1 MEMIRLENLSVA
13 LGQFHLRNIN
23 LAVEKGEYVCI
34 IGPTGAGKT
43 VLIETIAGFH
53 KPYKGRIILDGDDI
67 TSEPPEKRGI
77 SIVYQDY
84 MLFPHMTVY
93 ENIAYGAKKKI
104 RDKRILE
111 EEIERIAHIM
121 GIRHLLNRK
130 PETLSGGEQQRVA
143 IARAIISKPKLLL
156 MDEPFSALDT
166 RTTEKLRDFVK
177 RVATEYELTV
187 IHVTHDIVDVW
198 SLADK
203 VAIMNNGTIIQY
215 GEVEE
220 VFSKPAD
227 DFVAEFIDINILEG
241 EITEVLGE
249 MVLVKVGDTILRVKT
264 NTTTGHRIRI
274 FIRPEDIYIS
284 NTPPDY
290 GPGCFRAVVEKILEN
305 GPYVQLFLSRN
316 NIVLKAVLTRGY
328 ARCLGLARGKHVYV
342 YIRPENVRVAET

>member
-1 MEMIRLENLSVA
+1 MRVENLSVD
-13 LGQFHLRNIN
+13 LDSFHLRDIN
-23 LAVEKGEYVCI
+23 LRVEKGEYVCI

-53 KPYKGRIILDGDDI
+53 KPSKGRIILEGEDI
-67 TSEPPEKRGI
+67 TCKPPEKRGI

-93 ENIAYGAKKKI
+93 ENIAYGARKKI
-104 RDKRILE
+104 RDKKSLE
-111 EEIERIAHIM
+111 KEIIRIAGIM
-121 GIRHLLNRK
+121 GIKHLLDRR

-177 RVATEYELTV
+177 RVASEYGLTI

-203 VAIMNNGTIIQY
+203 VAIMNNGRIVQY

-220 VFSKPAD
+220 VFSRPAD
-227 DFVAEFIDINILEG
+227 NFVADFIDVNILDG
-241 EITEVLGE
+241 EIVGSSRDVVLIRA
-249 MVLVKVGDTILRVKT
+249 GDILLKAKANTVIGQHVRV
-264 NTTTGHRIRI
+264 
-274 FIRPEDIYIS
+274 FIRPEDIYVTTEQKRIGS
-284 NTPPDY
+284 E
-290 GPGCFRAVVEKILEN
+290 CFRAVVEKIVEN
-305 GPYVQLFLSRN
+305 GPYIHLYLSRN
-316 NIVLKAVLTRGY
+316 EIVLKAILTRGY
-328 ARCLGLARGKHVYV
+328 AKCLGLSPGRQVYV
-342 YIRPENVRVAET
+342 HIRPENIRVART

>member
-1 MEMIRLENLSVA
+1 MEMIRIEGLSVD
-13 LGQFHLRNIN
+13 LGQFHLRGIN

-53 KPYKGRIILDGDDI
+53 KPSKGKIILEGEDI
-67 TSEPPEKRGI
+67 TWKPPEKRGI
-77 SIVYQDY
+77 SVVYQDY

-104 RDKRILE
+104 RDKKTLE
-111 EEIERIAHIM
+111 EEIERIAEIM
-121 GIRHLLNRK
+121 RIKHLLHRK

-166 RTTEKLRDFVK
+166 RTTEKLRAFVK
-177 RVATEYELTV
+177 RVAEEYDLTV
-187 IHVTHDIVDVW
+187 IHVTHDIIDVW

-203 VAIMNNGTIIQY
+203 VAIMNDGRIIQY

-220 VFSKPAD
+220 VFSKPANN
-227 DFVAEFIDINILEG
+227 FVADFIDINILEG
-241 EITEVLGE
+241 EITGFSDNVMLIRAGGILLGAKTGKINGQH
-249 MVLVKVGDTILRVKT
+249 VRV
-264 NTTTGHRIRI
+264 

-284 NTPPDY
+284 STRIDG
-290 GPGCFRAVVEKILEN
+290 GPGCFEAIVKKIIEN
-305 GPYVQLFLSRN
+305 GPYIHVYLSRDD
-316 NIVLKAVLTRGY
+316 IVLKAVLTRGY
-328 ARCLGLARGKHVYV
+328 ARGLGISPGKPVYV
-342 YIRPENVRVAET
+342 LIRPENVRVV